1 MGQYAATTFGEH
13 GWPGLRLFTSDTAS
27 HMFMLLPVGEAIRWL
42 ESLTSDDPEV
52 LLGFAEKQLAAGRY
66 RDAVAALR
74 RAKTLKMTDS
84 QKLRTDNLAKPIDA
98 KAKAGADEF
107 LPKIQKNADGSW
119 VNGFLAYR
127 DEFEFADAAREVM
140 AAFETLRK
148 QHEPLA
154 QKAFGEGLTAF
165 RQGKRDEGFAK
176 YQEIVDKDYASSRYR
191 NIKEQLKSRK

>member
-1 MGQYAATTFGEH
+1 
-13 GWPGLRLFTSDTAS
+13 
-27 HMFMLLPVGEAIRWL
+27 MFARLPVGEAIRWL
-42 ESLTSDDPEV
+42 ESLSSDDPEV

-74 RAKTLKMTDS
+74 RAKTQALTDP
-84 QKLRTDNLAKPIDA
+84 QKQRADDLAKSIDA
-98 KAKAGADEF
+98 KARAGADEF

-127 DEFEFADAAREVM
+127 DEFEFADAARKAM
-140 AAFETLRK
+140 DAFEALRK

-154 QKAFGEGLTAF
+154 EKAFGEGLTAF
-165 RQGKRDEGFAK
+165 RQGKRDEGFAR
-176 YQEIVDKDYASSRYR
+176 YQEIVDKDYASARYR